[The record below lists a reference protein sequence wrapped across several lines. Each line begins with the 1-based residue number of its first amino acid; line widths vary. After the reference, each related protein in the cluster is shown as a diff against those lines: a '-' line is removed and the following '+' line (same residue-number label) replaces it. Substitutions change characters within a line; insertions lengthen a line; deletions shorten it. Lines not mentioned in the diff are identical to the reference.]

1 MKTLQNKN
9 NNTQLTHVDQ
19 YTASGRVEASQYWL
33 YNPYSLWSVCFVY
46 INHLPARI
54 EYSQFIHLGK
64 VNKVISTLQYCATVP
79 ECFQHMVLA
88 GQKI

>member
-1 MKTLQNKN
+1 MTISIQQVAQRKLHSTDYII
-9 NNTQLTHVDQ
+9 H
-19 YTASGRVEASQYWL
+19 A
-33 YNPYSLWSVCFVY
+33 VCVVY
-46 INHLPARI
+46 INHFPTRI
-54 EYSQFIHLGK
+54 EYSQFIHLEK